1 MPEKNTVKAL
11 HLAKGIEELQ
21 KNANIPNSV
30 KPNLLAKSASKVFTE
45 ATNSFEDGDE
55 EKAYILFYKYVNM
68 YKLVRKSKEYQKDK
82 SYYDL
87 MMTPKNAKFSMERLE
102 ELDKNLTERYDV
114 KKHED
119 AKKKILIEDRIF
131 DRVDHRQQNGG
142 GGSTPKENRVKSATD
157 QKQHH
162 NESSTSEMSPMVIEA
177 SQLYSL
183 LEQKSTTL
191 LLLDARPSD
200 HYKNSHI
207 KSPSSLSIPEDIL
220 KPGTTVKVI
229 DRNLHVE
236 SRSQW
241 SRRTKIDQLI
251 LFDWSSEEFN
261 EGTPL
266 DVLKKAMFHF
276 DKFSGMQR
284 KIDFNTNEC
293 FKTKISCAQ
302 CMHIY

>member
-1 MPEKNTVKAL
+1 MA
-11 HLAKGIEELQ
+11 
-21 KNANIPNSV
+21 
-30 KPNLLAKSASKVFTE
+30 
-45 ATNSFEDGDE
+45 
-55 EKAYILFYKYVNM
+55 
-68 YKLVRKSKEYQKDK
+68 
-82 SYYDL
+82 
-87 MMTPKNAKFSMERLE
+87 
-102 ELDKNLTERYDV
+102 
-114 KKHED
+114 
-119 AKKKILIEDRIF
+119 
-131 DRVDHRQQNGG
+131 
-142 GGSTPKENRVKSATD
+142 
-157 QKQHH
+157 
-162 NESSTSEMSPMVIEA
+162 PMVIEA

-293 FKTKISCAQ
+293 FKT
-302 CMHIY
+302 

>member
-1 MPEKNTVKAL
+1 MPEKKAVKAL

-21 KNANIPNSV
+21 RNANIPNTA
-30 KPNLLAKSASKVFTE
+30 KPSQLAKSASKIYTE

-87 MMTPKNAKFSMERLE
+87 MMTPKNAKFSMEKLE
-102 ELDKNLTERYDV
+102 ELDKNLTERYD
-114 KKHED
+114 KKQRV
-119 AKKKILIEDRIF
+119 LSIEDRIF
-131 DRVDHRQQNGG
+131 DRVDQRQQNGG
-142 GGSTPKENRVKSATD
+142 SASGPPPKENRVKSAD
-157 QKQHH
+157 QKQHD
-162 NESSTSEMSPMVIEA
+162 ESSETTLVIEA
-177 SQLYSL
+177 SKLYSL

-207 KSPSSLSIPEDIL
+207 KSPSSLSIPEEII
-220 KPGTTVKVI
+220 KPGSTVKVI
-229 DRNLHVE
+229 ERNLHVE

-241 SRRTKIDQLI
+241 GRRTKIDQLI

-266 DVLKKAMFHF
+266 DVLKKAMFLF
-276 DKFSGMQR
+276 DKFSG
-284 KIDFNTNEC
+284 NE
-293 FKTKISCAQ
+293 KLIS
-302 CMHIY
+302 HHSRPENLKKSRPKNS